1 MAQRLFGAQIMAVSI
16 LILAAGLSSRMRGAD
31 KLTKPFKGTTLL
43 ARIAAEALDS
53 QADEVVAVLPRGHAK
68 RRACLPVGVKLAEVE
83 DETPSLS
90 RSLAV
95 GIAAADPSSDV
106 MVVLADMPDVTATH
120 MDTLI
125 DAARIHSSKTIFRLA
140 DAQGNPG
147 HPVLFRAQHSAA
159 LCALKGDQGARE
171 LIRRHQNE
179 VHLVPSSDNAARVD
193 LDTSEDWDA
202 YR

>member
-43 ARIAAEALDS
+43 TRIAAEALDS
-53 QADEVVAVLPRGHAK
+53 QADEVIAVLPRGHAK

-83 DETPSLS
+83 DEAPSLS

-95 GIAAADPSSDV
+95 GIAAAAPKADV
-106 MVVLADMPDVTATH
+106 MVVLADMPDVTAAH
-120 MDTLI
+120 IDTLI
-125 DAARIHSSKTIFRLA
+125 KAAQTHTTSTIFRLA

-147 HPVLFRAQHSAA
+147 HPVLFRAHHRAA
-159 LCALKGDQGARE
+159 LSTLKGDQGAKE
-171 LIRRHQNE
+171 LIRQHQSD
-179 VHLVPSSDNAARVD
+179 VHLVPSNDNAARVD
-193 LDTSEDWDA
+193 LDTPEDWDA